1 MLNSE
6 QMINK
11 FFGLF
16 SHDIGIDLG
25 TANTLVYVRGKGIL
39 IREPSV
45 VTIHKK
51 TKEVLAVGSEAKR
64 MLGKTP
70 QTIQA
75 IRPLRDGVIS
85 DFYVAEKMIEY
96 FIKAVHDV
104 PSKFPKVPRPR
115 VVLGV
120 PSGITSVER
129 KAVVDATRNAGARLA
144 YLIEE
149 PMAAAIGAGLPVQEP
164 MGTMIVDMGGGTAE
178 IAVISLGGIVIN
190 KSLRIAGDE
199 MDTAIVNH
207 AKEKFNLLLG
217 ERTAEEIKLTVGSA
231 MEFDG
236 EDEIEA
242 TFRGR
247 DLRTGLPK
255 SIKVSAA
262 DIREALKEPVT
273 MIVESIK
280 DAIEETP
287 PELVPDILKNGI
299 VLAGGTSLLRNLD
312 KLLEKETNVP
322 VRVAKDPM
330 TCVVRGCGIVLDDL
344 DLLARVRIT

>member
-1 MLNSE
+1 M
-6 QMINK
+6 
-11 FFGLF
+11 
-16 SHDIGIDLG
+16 G

-45 VTIHKK
+45 VAIHKK
-51 TKEVLAVGSEAKR
+51 TREVLAVGAEAKR

-75 IRPLRDGVIS
+75 IRPLKDGVIS
-85 DFYVAEKMIEY
+85 DFYVAEKMIEH

-104 PSKFPKVPRPR
+104 PSRFPKIPRPR

-129 KAVVDATRNAGARLA
+129 KAVVDATRDAGARSA

-164 MGTMIVDMGGGTAE
+164 YGTMIVDMGGGTSE

-190 KSLRIAGDE
+190 KSLRVAGDE
-199 MDTAIVNH
+199 MDEAIVAY

-217 ERTAEEIKLTVGSA
+217 ERTAEEIKFTVGSA
-231 MEFDG
+231 MEFEG
-236 EDEIEA
+236 ENEIEA

-247 DLRTGLPK
+247 DLKTGLPR

-262 DIREALKEPVT
+262 DIREALKGPVT
-273 MIVESIK
+273 TIVDAIK

-287 PELVPDILKNGI
+287 PELVPDILKHGI
-299 VLAGGTSLLRNLD
+299 ILAGGTSLLRNLD
-312 KLLEKETNVP
+312 KLLSKETNVP
-322 VRVAKDPM
+322 VMVAKDPM

-344 DLLARVRIT
+344 DLLERVKIS